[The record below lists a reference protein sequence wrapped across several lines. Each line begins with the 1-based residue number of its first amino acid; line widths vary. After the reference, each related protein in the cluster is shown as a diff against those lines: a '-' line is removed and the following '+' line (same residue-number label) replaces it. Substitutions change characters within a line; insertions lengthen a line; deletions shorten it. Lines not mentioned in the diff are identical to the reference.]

1 MPRWTYEALGALL
14 LAVVLFGLTE
24 IPYAVAPRRVPPGT
38 VFSGHLEYNE
48 DLNVYYTFIRQ
59 GSEGRWLFANR
70 ATHLDHDPAFF
81 NLEWL
86 AVGRLAAAT
95 GQERAFQVWRAA
107 GAVALLLGFAALA
120 RTALPQPRQRRVALL
135 MCATGGGFGWLAG
148 ASARPLDL
156 SMGIHPFVQILW
168 NPHFSLSAGLFLLF
182 AASYTRGE
190 QGGGARWYGVA
201 AALAFADGLVRPY
214 DLITLF
220 AALAL
225 FLALD
230 ALHARSLR
238 RTALRCLPLA
248 VCAPLLVYY
257 VWLFRVHPVFRYW
270 SDQGVMPAAPLAG
283 ELAGLGLAGLLLLAR
298 LALLRRMPLRGPIE
312 RLLLAWLAA
321 VVLLIHANRLPGL
334 SGLMP
339 YSPQLW
345 TTLVPPVILLGL
357 APWRLRPGWL
367 VALLLALNA
376 ASSATLLARE
386 YRRAGTDST
395 QLLRTSYLE
404 AFRWLDRNGEPDD
417 LVVCSYPTGNRFA
430 RRAPVRVVLGH
441 WSVTPEIARHAARVR
456 RFYAEAMEADEARAF
471 LAEVRARWVLVGP
484 EERSLGGRTPD
495 PALGLEAAGRF
506 GDVVVYARP
515 PGP

>member
-1 MPRWTYEALGALL
+1 MPSWTREALGALL
-14 LAVVLFGLTE
+14 LAVAVLALTA
-24 IPYAVAPRRVPPGT
+24 IPYSVAPRRAPPGT
-38 VFSGHLEYNE
+38 VFSGHLQYNE

-86 AVGRLAAAT
+86 AVGRVAALV

-107 GAVALLLGFAALA
+107 GAIAVLLGFMALA
-120 RTALPQPRQRRVALL
+120 RTALPRPRQRRVALL

-148 ASARPLDL
+148 ARPLDL

-168 NPHFSLSAGLFLLF
+168 NPHFSLSVGLFLLF
-182 AASYTRGE
+182 AASYAQGE
-190 QGGGARWYGVA
+190 RVGGARWYGAA

-220 AALAL
+220 AALPL

-230 ALHARSLR
+230 ALHTRSLR
-238 RTALRCLPLA
+238 RPALRCLPLIA
-248 VCAPLLVYY
+248 CAPLLFYY

-283 ELAGLGLAGLLLLAR
+283 ELAGLGLAGLLLLVR
-298 LALLRRMPLRGPIE
+298 LSLLRRMPLRGPIE

-321 VVLLIHANRLPGL
+321 VVLLIHANRLPAL

-345 TTLVPPVILLGL
+345 TTLMPPVILLGL

-367 VALLLALNA
+367 VAILLALNA

-386 YRRAGTDST
+386 YRLAGSDST
-395 QLLRTSYLE
+395 QLLRTSYLG
-404 AFRWLDRNGEPDD
+404 AFRWLEQNAGEDD
-417 LVVCSYPTGNRFA
+417 MVVCSYPTGNRFA

-441 WSVTPEIARHAARVR
+441 WSVTPEFVRYAGRLR
-456 RFYAEAMEADEARAF
+456 RFYSGAMPADEARAF
-471 LAEVRARWVLVGP
+471 LEEVRARWVVVGP
-484 EERSLGGRTPD
+484 EERRLGARTPV
-495 PALGLEAAGRF
+495 PALGLEAAGSF
-506 GDVVVYARP
+506 GDVAVYARP